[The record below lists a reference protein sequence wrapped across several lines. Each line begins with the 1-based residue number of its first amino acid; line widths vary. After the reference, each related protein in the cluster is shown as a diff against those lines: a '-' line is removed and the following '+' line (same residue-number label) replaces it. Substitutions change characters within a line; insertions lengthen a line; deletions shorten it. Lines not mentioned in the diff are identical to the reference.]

1 MNKPGTRATRA
12 TRISVVAL
20 GRGALF
26 AVLAGSCGGEGV
38 VRSPPSNSAVVH
50 TAPAT
55 REATGKELAPDVPT
69 LRAVLEDAQFSSVK
83 ERLRAKDA
91 AGAAKAFD
99 DARAATVE
107 APGGRTCALDY
118 ESGRLH
124 RDAGEDAAALAAFD
138 RVPEA
143 CALSAHAALY
153 AAQACSRLGRTDDA
167 IARARRVPDDTAI
180 ASEARLTLAEAL
192 AAKGDR
198 GAALPIW
205 RAHLAANPHGTRWV
219 DTAVKVATAL
229 LDGVDGERAGHA
241 REAFDLAT
249 RVVVEAPKLA
259 EASGGQ
265 AARDRAVALLRQSD
279 PKLDDSLAVSD
290 RVRRAQAWLD
300 ANEPAHAVAEVTPL
314 LALGAPSVPVGAD
327 VCHAA
332 IVRAQATAKLRGA
345 TADAY
350 GDAIA
355 RCAGDDA
362 LPSALFAGAKASL
375 SAKHLDEGLARLAR
389 VEQEFP
395 RHRLADD
402 ARLRRAIVLQ
412 QNGDDAK
419 GEALLASFA
428 EDYPEGDMRGEALFR
443 LALARMVRADW
454 IGAIEPL
461 DRAASLEEGDHRSP
475 SSGRA
480 AYFRARVSA
489 MTGDLPD
496 AETRYEALIG
506 HAPLAFYMTQAYGR
520 LATVDP
526 VRARRALDGAVE
538 NEAQALPASLL
549 TRDHPELHAP
559 EFVRGCA
566 LLEVGEID
574 DGRREL
580 GRLLGDAVDAEV
592 LWTTALLYE
601 RAAAPDVA
609 QMVIGSRLGEL
620 LSHYPAGGWK
630 ARWEIAFPRPYGD
643 LVERASAES
652 NIPSA
657 LTWAIMRQESAFVAD
672 AKSPSDAYGLM
683 QLIVGTARGVAR
695 GTGFGSDPDSLKR
708 PDVSITLGAKLL
720 GGLRASYPSNRALA
734 IAAYNGGGGSV
745 ARWLAAR
752 PNEDFDLW
760 VEQIPFDETR
770 NYLKRVLG
778 NEAAYAFLYAPSALD
793 EVLALP
799 TRIAR

>member
-1 MNKPGTRATRA
+1 M
-12 TRISVVAL
+12 
-20 GRGALF
+20 
-26 AVLAGSCGGEGV
+26 
-38 VRSPPSNSAVVH
+38 VRSPPSNSVVVH

-229 LDGVDGERAGHA
+229 LDGVHGERAGHA

-395 RHRLADD
+395 ATGSPTTLASAGRLSFS
-402 ARLRRAIVLQ
+402 RTGTTRRARRSSPPSRRTTPRVTCAGRRSSAWRSRGWSARTGFGRSNRSI
-412 QNGDDAK
+412 APRRSKK
-419 GEALLASFA
+419 GTIA
-428 EDYPEGDMRGEALFR
+428 
-443 LALARMVRADW
+443 ARAPGGR
-454 IGAIEPL
+454 PT
-461 DRAASLEEGDHRSP
+461 
-475 SSGRA
+475 SGRA
-480 AYFRARVSA
+480 C
-489 MTGDLPD
+489 
-496 AETRYEALIG
+496 
-506 HAPLAFYMTQAYGR
+506 
-520 LATVDP
+520 
-526 VRARRALDGAVE
+526 RR
-538 NEAQALPASLL
+538 
-549 TRDHPELHAP
+549 
-559 EFVRGCA
+559 
-566 LLEVGEID
+566 
-574 DGRREL
+574 
-580 GRLLGDAVDAEV
+580 
-592 LWTTALLYE
+592 
-601 RAAAPDVA
+601 
-609 QMVIGSRLGEL
+609 
-620 LSHYPAGGWK
+620 
-630 ARWEIAFPRPYGD
+630 
-643 LVERASAES
+643 
-652 NIPSA
+652 
-657 LTWAIMRQESAFVAD
+657 
-672 AKSPSDAYGLM
+672 
-683 QLIVGTARGVAR
+683 
-695 GTGFGSDPDSLKR
+695 
-708 PDVSITLGAKLL
+708 
-720 GGLRASYPSNRALA
+720 
-734 IAAYNGGGGSV
+734 
-745 ARWLAAR
+745 
-752 PNEDFDLW
+752 
-760 VEQIPFDETR
+760 
-770 NYLKRVLG
+770 
-778 NEAAYAFLYAPSALD
+778 
-793 EVLALP
+793 
-799 TRIAR
+799 